1 MMEYQFQCDEQMNY
15 FQKLMYSYEKKKNI
29 RDEK

>member
-1 MMEYQFQCDEQMNY
+1 MMEYQFQYDEQMNY
-15 FQKLMYSYEKKKNI
+15 FQKLMYCYKKKNI